1 MVGGPAKSNQPP
13 ILDGFSTPTK
23 SWDVKT
29 TELSTGDSDFPTA
42 HPQ

>member
-1 MVGGPAKSNQPP
+1 MGQRNPASP
-13 ILDGFSTPTK
+13 ILGLDGFSSPKK

-29 TELSTGDSDFPTA
+29 TELSTGAGFRN